1 MNLMKYIHSLYIG
14 LLSLLFIGC
23 QEEQLNNMQ
32 TGGFQ
37 ISLQDVAADITTKTL
52 PENLEDPV
60 VSNFQLKITNEV
72 SGTSIYDG
80 AYISDLIP
88 ASTGVYSI
96 MATHGDNPTLAKDDP
111 YYKGDTTGVE
121 LKEDQVASVE
131 LKCRVANALA
141 SVVYTS
147 EAMFKEVFTDYGV
160 KVGIGNLTVDLEN
173 GTTESAYYQAGSM
186 PKFTFVGTLK
196 GNGKEVTKVLED
208 TKLTDPSIF
217 AAGQHC
223 KITLSL
229 STTTA
234 GVNLDIEKV
243 EATPVTITATIPMEW
258 LPKPK
263 VEAEGFIDNTLTFV
277 ETETPEA
284 SIKLS
289 TASALQDMRLKFHFE
304 DPQFEALNRDTG
316 YLYSNPADKD
326 IINTTL
332 GISLSDE
339 NKIDL
344 SSLLTKLQTK
354 AGETTNNSIEIDAKA
369 NNRWSSEEIK
379 GQETPNLKYTLVC
392 NKPEFTVSAYPGN
405 IWTKE
410 FTMNALMDDQV
421 TKGDFSKLSANMK
434 YQFSTNAESD
444 WTDLGEDLRKADL
457 VPGTT
462 YYVRGVYRNE
472 VCSNPVAIST
482 YPIIE
487 LENGDMEDWDYEITD
502 NERNPITKNTNKIYW
517 KKWFPWKSVSVSTI
531 WNTVNQTTTQDGN
544 APGLFLGTPTPPYV
558 GCCYVANSGT
568 IPVEGGDAHCGKSA
582 LLKTVGWGS
591 GSTAGGDASD
601 IKHVTPAEL
610 YLGTYDLANHQP
622 IYGIDYNSRPTAMRF
637 WCKYIPKSTDLLIA
651 QINILDSEGTI
662 IGRANITSEEAGATD
677 WTERILPIEY
687 TDLSKTPKKM
697 FIVFKSGSLTNTDIM
712 DKPAFGNLSDAE
724 SVGSKLYVDDISL
737 VYDK

>member
-1 MNLMKYIHSLYIG
+1 MKYIHSLYIG

-52 PENLEDPV
+52 PKDLEGPL

-72 SGTSIYDG
+72 SGSSIYNG
-80 AYISDLIP
+80 AYTSNLIP
-88 ASTGVYSI
+88 ASTGIYTIS
-96 MATHGDNPTLAKDDP
+96 ATHGDNPPLAKDDP

-121 LKEDQVASVE
+121 LEEDQVASVE

-173 GTTESAYYQAGSM
+173 GTTESAYYQAGSI
-186 PKFTFVGTLK
+186 PTFTFVGTLK

-344 SSLLTKLQTK
+344 YSLLDKLQTN
-354 AGETTNNSIEIDAKA
+354 AGEVTTNTIEIDAKA
-369 NNRWSSEEIK
+369 NDRWSSEVIE

-392 NKPEFTVSAYPGN
+392 NKPEFTVSVYPGN

-410 FTMNALMDDQV
+410 FTMNALMEDQV
-421 TKGDFSKLSANMK
+421 TEGDFSKLSANMK
-434 YQFSTNAESD
+434 YQFSTNGESD

-472 VCSNPVAIST
+472 VCSNPVAVST

-487 LENGDMEDWDYEITD
+487 LENGELEGARITRGDDTPGFFGTNYGALFEWDKWATLNAVSACYCLRTAYSF
-502 NERNPITKNTNKIYW
+502 NSRSGCRPTNDA
-517 KKWFPWKSVSVSTI
+517 VS
-531 WNTVNQTTTQDGN
+531 GN
-544 APGLFLGTPTPPYV
+544 AIRVITLGYK
-558 GCCYVANSGT
+558 
-568 IPVEGGDAHCGKSA
+568 GG
-582 LLKTVGWGS
+582 GWAVPEAAMHS
-591 GSTAGGDASD
+591 
-601 IKHVTPAEL
+601 EL
-610 YLGTYDLANHQP
+610 YLGTSADDDGNRS
-622 IYGIDYNSRPTAMRF
+622 YGISFNSKPTALKFQYKCIENVPGNDVSLVQIQVFHDDILLGEGRF
-637 WCKYIPKSTDLLIA
+637 TTGTQNSYVQKSLEI
-651 QINILDSEGTI
+651 IYENESE
-662 IGRANITSEEAGATD
+662 NLNLEPNK
-677 WTERILPIEY
+677 LFV
-687 TDLSKTPKKM
+687 L
-697 FIVFKSGSLTNTDIM
+697 FKSGVKENLNWETDLKNFNTGGTT
-712 DKPAFGNLSDAE
+712 DKTEDATFRGNELF
-724 SVGSKLYVDDISL
+724 VDEVSL

>member
-1 MNLMKYIHSLYIG
+1 MKYIHSLYIG

-52 PENLEDPV
+52 PKDLEDPI
-60 VSNFQLKITNEV
+60 VSNFHLKITNENNGI
-72 SGTSIYDG
+72 STYDG

-96 MATHGDNPTLAKDDP
+96 TATHGDNPPLAKDNP
-111 YYKGDTTGVE
+111 YYKGDTTGVKLE
-121 LKEDQVASVE
+121 EDQVASVE

-147 EAMFKEVFTDYGV
+147 EAMFKEVFTDYRV
-160 KVGIGNLTVDLEN
+160 KVGIGSLTLDLKN
-173 GTTESAYYQAGSM
+173 GTTESAYYQAGSI
-186 PKFTFVGTLK
+186 PTFTFVGILK

-208 TKLTDPSIF
+208 TKLTDPSTF

-229 STTTA
+229 STTTS
-234 GVNLDIEKV
+234 GLNLHIEKV

-263 VEAEGFIDNTLTFV
+263 VEAEGFIDDTLTFV

-369 NNRWSSEEIK
+369 NNRWSSEEIE
-379 GQETPNLKYTLVC
+379 GQETPNLKYTLTC
-392 NKPEFTVSAYPGN
+392 EKPEFTVSAYPGN

-410 FTMNALMDDQV
+410 FTMNALMEDQV
-421 TKGDFSKLSANMK
+421 TEGDFSKLSANMK
-434 YQFSTNAESD
+434 YQFSTNDESD

-457 VPGTT
+457 TPGTT
-462 YYVRGVYRNE
+462 YYIRGLYRDMIPSEIVE
-472 VCSNPVAIST
+472 VKTYEAFNIPNSSLDEGYKTT
-482 YPIIE
+482 YPKK
-487 LENGDMEDWDYEITD
+487 ENPLYSFDGDWIGT
-502 NERNPITKNTNKIYW
+502 RNTLTCHTKGVNAFYVS
-517 KKWFPWKSVSVSTI
+517 KSS
-531 WNTVNQTTTQDGN
+531 
-544 APGLFLGTPTPPYV
+544 
-558 GCCYVANSGT
+558 T
-568 IPVEGGDAHCGKSA
+568 IPVADNGS
-582 LLKTVGWGS
+582 TVAYMMTIGWGEGNTCDFGKKRNSVINNVSS
-591 GSTAGGDASD
+591 GLVCVGDYSAD
-601 IKHVTPAEL
+601 GDVIYPKA
-610 YLGTYDLANHQP
+610 AN
-622 IYGIDYNSRPTAMRF
+622 IRPTALSF
-637 WCKYIPKSTDLLIA
+637 TYKALPYNGDEYLI
-651 QINILDSEGTI
+651 
-662 IGRANITSEEAGATD
+662 
-677 WTERILPIEY
+677 
-687 TDLSKTPKKM
+687 
-697 FIVFKSGSLTNTDIM
+697 
-712 DKPAFGNLSDAE
+712 
-724 SVGSKLYVDDISL
+724 DISL
-737 VYDK
+737 INLAEDGTETEIGKGELLSGETINNYTTSSIKIFYDELYKEKRITHIRILFKAGTKEDRDHLENEFRDASLWDGYANAYIIGSQFWLDSFTLIYDR

>member
-1 MNLMKYIHSLYIG
+1 MINKNSNIKMNLMKYIHSLYIG

-72 SGTSIYDG
+72 SGTSIYNG
-80 AYISDLIP
+80 AYTSNLIP
-88 ASTGVYSI
+88 ASTGIYTIS
-96 MATHGDNPTLAKDDP
+96 ATHGDNPPLAKDDP

-121 LKEDQVASVE
+121 LEEDQVASVE

-173 GTTESAYYQAGSM
+173 GTTESAYYQAGSI
-186 PKFTFVGTLK
+186 PTFTFVGTLK

-208 TKLTDPSIF
+208 TKLSDPSTF

-434 YQFSTNAESD
+434 YQFSTNGESD

-487 LENGDMEDWDYEITD
+487 LENGELEGARITRGDDTPGFFGTNYGALFEWDKWATLNAVSACYCLRTAYSF
-502 NERNPITKNTNKIYW
+502 NSRSGCRPTNDA
-517 KKWFPWKSVSVSTI
+517 VS
-531 WNTVNQTTTQDGN
+531 GN
-544 APGLFLGTPTPPYV
+544 AIRVITLGYK
-558 GCCYVANSGT
+558 
-568 IPVEGGDAHCGKSA
+568 GG
-582 LLKTVGWGS
+582 GWAVPEAAMHS
-591 GSTAGGDASD
+591 
-601 IKHVTPAEL
+601 EL
-610 YLGTYDLANHQP
+610 YLGTSADDDGNRS
-622 IYGIDYNSRPTAMRF
+622 YGISFNSKPTALKFQYKCIENVPGNDVSLVQIQVFHDDILLGEGRF
-637 WCKYIPKSTDLLIA
+637 TTGTQNSYVQKSLEI
-651 QINILDSEGTI
+651 IYENESE
-662 IGRANITSEEAGATD
+662 NLNLEPNK
-677 WTERILPIEY
+677 LFV
-687 TDLSKTPKKM
+687 L
-697 FIVFKSGSLTNTDIM
+697 FKSGVKENLNWETDLKNFNTGGTT
-712 DKPAFGNLSDAE
+712 DKTEDATFRGNELF
-724 SVGSKLYVDDISL
+724 VDEVSL

>member
-1 MNLMKYIHSLYIG
+1 MKYIHSLYIG
-14 LLSLLFIGC
+14 LLSLLFVGC

-52 PENLEDPV
+52 PKDLEGPL

-72 SGTSIYDG
+72 SGTSIYNG
-80 AYISDLIP
+80 AYTSNLIP
-88 ASTGVYSI
+88 ASTGIYTIS
-96 MATHGDNPTLAKDDP
+96 ATHGDNPPLAKDDP

-121 LKEDQVASVE
+121 LEEDQVASVE

-160 KVGIGNLTVDLEN
+160 KIGIGNLTVDLEN

-186 PKFTFVGTLK
+186 PTFTFVGTLK

-208 TKLTDPSIF
+208 PKLTDPSTF

-304 DPQFEALNRDTG
+304 DPQFEVLNRDTG

-344 SSLLTKLQTK
+344 YSLLDKLQTN
-354 AGETTNNSIEIDAKA
+354 AGEVTTNTIEIDAKA
-369 NNRWSSEEIK
+369 NDRWSSEVIE

-392 NKPEFTVSAYPGN
+392 NKPEFTVSVYPGN

-410 FTMNALMDDQV
+410 FTMNALMEDQV
-421 TKGDFSKLSANMK
+421 TEGDFSKLSANMK
-434 YQFSTNAESD
+434 YQFSTNGESD

-457 VPGTT
+457 TPGTT
-462 YYVRGVYRNE
+462 YYVRGLYRGKIASKVIE
-472 VCSNPVAIST
+472 VKT

-487 LENGDMEDWDYEITD
+487 LQNGSLTDYSIVKGKDGDKWNGYGSQFEWTGWATLNELTTPKCTWTAYSYNTRSGTRPINDVRNGSNDNVAVWIITIGYGYGGT
-502 NERNPITKNTNKIYW
+502 NSSPKNVT
-517 KKWFPWKSVSVSTI
+517 PSE
-531 WNTVNQTTTQDGN
+531 
-544 APGLFLGTPTPPYV
+544 LFLGTYNTKGIEYNSHPTGVKFFYKYTPYD
-558 GCCYVANSGT
+558 N
-568 IPVEGGDAHCGKSA
+568 DK
-582 LLKTVGWGS
+582 
-591 GSTAGGDASD
+591 SD
-601 IKHVTPAEL
+601 IFIQLLNNDIV
-610 YLGTYDLANHQP
+610 LG
-622 IYGIDYNSRPTAMRF
+622 
-637 WCKYIPKSTDLLIA
+637 
-651 QINILDSEGTI
+651 EGSLQETNTI
-662 IGRANITSEEAGATD
+662 SNY
-677 WTERILPIEY
+677 IEY
-687 TDLSKTPKKM
+687 TMNINYKDEYKHLSPNK
-697 FIVFKSGSLTNTDIM
+697 ISLVFKSGFNTSVESREEGGLTS
-712 DKPAFGNLSDAE
+712 SDTANPKFR
-724 SVGSKLYVDDISL
+724 GSELYIDDISL

>member
-1 MNLMKYIHSLYIG
+1 MKYIHSLYIG

-52 PENLEDPV
+52 PKDLEDPI
-60 VSNFQLKITNEV
+60 VSNFHLKITNENNGI
-72 SGTSIYDG
+72 STYDG

-96 MATHGDNPTLAKDDP
+96 TATHGDNPPLAKDNP
-111 YYKGDTTGVE
+111 YYKGDTTGVKLE
-121 LKEDQVASVE
+121 EDQVASVE

-147 EAMFKEVFTDYGV
+147 EAMFKEVFTDYRV
-160 KVGIGNLTVDLEN
+160 KVGIGSLTLDLKN
-173 GTTESAYYQAGSM
+173 GTTESAYYQAGSI
-186 PKFTFVGTLK
+186 PTFTFVGILK

-208 TKLTDPSIF
+208 TKLTDPSTF

-229 STTTA
+229 STTTS
-234 GVNLDIEKV
+234 GLNLHIEKV

-263 VEAEGFIDNTLTFV
+263 VEAEGFIDDTLTFV

-369 NNRWSSEEIK
+369 NNRWSSEEIE
-379 GQETPNLKYTLVC
+379 GQETPNLKYTLTC
-392 NKPEFTVSAYPGN
+392 EKPEFTVSAYPGN

-410 FTMNALMDDQV
+410 FTMNALMEDQV
-421 TKGDFSKLSANMK
+421 TEGDFSKLSANMK
-434 YQFSTNAESD
+434 YQFSTNDESD

-457 VPGTT
+457 TPGTT
-462 YYVRGVYRNE
+462 YYVRGLYRGKIASKVIE
-472 VCSNPVAIST
+472 VKT

-487 LENGDMEDWDYEITD
+487 LQNGSLTDYSIVKGKDGDKWNGYGSQFEWTGWATLNELTTPKCTWTAYSYNTRSGTRPINDVRNGSNDNVAVWIITIGYGYGGT
-502 NERNPITKNTNKIYW
+502 NSSPKNVT
-517 KKWFPWKSVSVSTI
+517 PSE
-531 WNTVNQTTTQDGN
+531 
-544 APGLFLGTPTPPYV
+544 LFLGTYNTKGIEYNSHPTGVKFFYKYTPYD
-558 GCCYVANSGT
+558 N
-568 IPVEGGDAHCGKSA
+568 DK
-582 LLKTVGWGS
+582 
-591 GSTAGGDASD
+591 SD
-601 IKHVTPAEL
+601 IFIQLLNNDIV
-610 YLGTYDLANHQP
+610 LG
-622 IYGIDYNSRPTAMRF
+622 
-637 WCKYIPKSTDLLIA
+637 
-651 QINILDSEGTI
+651 EGSLQETNTI
-662 IGRANITSEEAGATD
+662 SNY
-677 WTERILPIEY
+677 IEY
-687 TDLSKTPKKM
+687 TMNINYKDEYKHLSPNK
-697 FIVFKSGSLTNTDIM
+697 ISLVFKSGFNTSVESREEGGLTS
-712 DKPAFGNLSDAE
+712 SDTANPKFR
-724 SVGSKLYVDDISL
+724 GSELYIDDISL